1 MLEYI
6 LLSTFIVSLLSLVGI
21 FTIAISDILF
31 KKIILPM
38 VSFAAG
44 ILIGASFLHL
54 LPESVENLKLK
65 MAMTIFIVGF
75 SSFYLLERILRWRHC
90 HEDECEVHPVTYLA
104 LIGDSIHNFIDGII
118 IAASYLVDFKLGLLT
133 TFAVASHELPQE
145 LGDFSVLVF
154 GGFSKKKALLF
165 NFLTAL
171 TAVFGAVVGFYAL
184 KEFDVTSYLLAF
196 AAGNFAYVASSDLIP
211 ELHKVAELKRSA
223 ASFLLFVLGVTLMY
237 LLTQGH
243 P

>member
-6 LLSTFIVSLLSLVGI
+6 LLSTFAISLLSLVGI
-21 FTIAISDILF
+21 FTIAMNDELF
-31 KKIILPM
+31 RKMIFSM
-38 VSFAAG
+38 VSFATG
-44 ILIGASFLHL
+44 ILLGASFLHL
-54 LPESVENLKLK
+54 IPEAVEHVEAKA
-65 MAMTIFIVGF
+65 AMLIFILGF

-104 LIGDSIHNFIDGII
+104 LIGDSIHNFVDGII
-118 IAASYLVDFKLGLLT
+118 IAASYLVDFKLGLIS
-133 TFAVASHELPQE
+133 TFAVAAHELPQE

-171 TAVFGAVVGFYAL
+171 TAVFGAVIGFFL
-184 KEFDVTSYLLAF
+184 LREDVTSYLLAF
-196 AAGNFAYVASSDLIP
+196 AAGNFTYVASSDLIP
-211 ELHKVAELKRSA
+211 ELHKVAEFKRSA
-223 ASFLLFVLGVTLMY
+223 ASFLFFVVGIFVMY
-237 LLTQGH
+237 LLSQGH